1 MVAGDVCS
9 GLGVVGG
16 AAVVAVVVKSGFAV
30 LTVDVVVNS
39 GFSVVKVVEVVSAA
53 AVVT

>member
-1 MVAGDVCS
+1 MVTDDVCS

-39 GFSVVKVVEVVSAA
+39 GFVLEVGSGA